1 MMIRVPG
8 SDHRRLVGSAQ
19 PSKGVSAVRE
29 TELKLALQEGFE
41 LPVLEPAATGVA
53 AVRER
58 PPADLR
64 ATYFDTADFRLA
76 RNGITLR
83 HRTGEDE
90 RSGWTLKLPLDGA
103 DGHGAAVR
111 EEHFFQG
118 RRTAPPPEAV
128 DLVTAY
134 VRGSSLGPVAK
145 IQTKRRSWA
154 LTDANGSELAELAA
168 DEVSVLDKRR
178 KVVLFREL
186 ELEARALD
194 RDGLDRIAGELTKAG
209 AALGD
214 PTPKLV
220 RVLGEQAAAPPDLVP
235 SRVPRP
241 ADPAGEAV
249 RAAFVAG
256 TLRMVA
262 TDPGTRL
269 GQVEPLH
276 QMRVALRRLRSDIR
290 TFAPLIEEGWAKD
303 ITPELR
309 WLGSALGAVRDR
321 DVLLE
326 RLRESAAGL
335 EGDLAPLFESLEA
348 SRRNEHGKL
357 LEALSSKRYGRL
369 VDSLTEAALAP
380 PLTEAADR
388 PCAEVLPPLVQ
399 KAWKKLVK
407 KVKTTS
413 ATAPAED
420 LHEVRIHVKRVR
432 YAAEAVGPS
441 LTGKKAKRAR
451 RFSDKAAALQDVLG
465 ANQDTV
471 VARHTIAEAAG
482 LRPQDAAFGA
492 AATSLFERQQ
502 ELAIEQR
509 YRYPKSWAKLNR
521 PKRTKWMR
529 L

>member
-1 MMIRVPG
+1 M
-8 SDHRRLVGSAQ
+8 
-19 PSKGVSAVRE
+19 RE
-29 TELKLALQEGFE
+29 TELKLALHDGFE
-41 LPVLEPAATGVA
+41 LPVLEPSATGVA
-53 AVRER
+53 AVREH
-58 PPADLR
+58 PPAHLR
-64 ATYFDTADFRLA
+64 ATYFDTADLRLA

-90 RSGWTLKLPLDGA
+90 RNGWTLKLPLDGA
-103 DGHGAAVR
+103 QGQGAAVR
-111 EEHFFQG
+111 DEHFFPG
-118 RRTAPPPEAV
+118 GPTGPPPEAV
-128 DLVTAY
+128 NLVTAY
-134 VRGSSLGPVAK
+134 VRGSSLKPVAR
-145 IQTKRRSWA
+145 IQTERRSWA
-154 LTDANGSELAELAA
+154 LTDENGGELAELAA

-220 RVLGEQAAAPPDLVP
+220 RVLGEQAAAPPDLVRP
-235 SRVPRP
+235 SAP
-241 ADPAGEAV
+241 APEDPAGETV

-256 TLRMVA
+256 TVRLVA
-262 TDPGTRL
+262 NDPGTRL
-269 GQVEPLH
+269 GGVEPLH

-369 VDSLTEAALAP
+369 VDS
-380 PLTEAADR
+380 LTEAADR

>member
-1 MMIRVPG
+1 M
-8 SDHRRLVGSAQ
+8 
-19 PSKGVSAVRE
+19 RE
-29 TELKLALQEGFE
+29 TELKLALHDGFE

-53 AVRER
+53 AVREH
-58 PPADLR
+58 PPADLE
-64 ATYFDTADFRLA
+64 ATYFDTADLRLA

-90 RSGWTLKLPLDGA
+90 RNGWALKLPLDGA
-103 DGHGAAVR
+103 QGQGVAVR
-111 EEHFFQG
+111 EEHFFPG
-118 RRTAPPPEAV
+118 GRTAPPPEAV
-128 DLVTAY
+128 NLVTAY

-145 IQTKRRSWA
+145 IQTQRRSWA
-154 LTDANGSELAELAA
+154 LTDENGGELAELAA

-220 RVLGEQAAAPPDLVP
+220 RVLGQQAAAPPDLVQ
-235 SRVPRP
+235 SRAPRP
-241 ADPAGEAV
+241 EDPAGEAV

-256 TLRMVA
+256 TVRLVA
-262 TDPGTRL
+262 NDPGARL
-269 GQVEPLH
+269 GGVEPLH

-290 TFAPLIEEGWAKD
+290 TFAPLVEEGWAKD
-303 ITPELR
+303 MIPELR
-309 WLGSALGAVRDR
+309 WLGRALGAVRDQ

-326 RLRESAAGL
+326 RLRASAAGL
-335 EGDLAPLFESLEA
+335 EDDLAPLFETLEA
-348 SRRNEHGKL
+348 SRRDKHSEL
-357 LEALSSKRYGRL
+357 LEALSSKRYERL

-388 PCAEVLPPLVQ
+388 PCAEVLPPLVE
-399 KAWKKLVK
+399 KAWKKVAKRVK
-407 KVKTTS
+407 ATP

-420 LHEVRIHVKRVR
+420 LHGVRIHVKRVR

-441 LTGKKAKRAR
+441 LRGKKAKRAR
-451 RFSDKAAALQDVLG
+451 QFADRAAALQDVLG

-471 VARHTIAEAAG
+471 VARRAIAQAAG
-482 LRPQDAAFGA
+482 LRPEDAAFGIA
-492 AATSLFERQQ
+492 TTSLFERQQ
-502 ELAIEQR
+502 ELAIEYR
-509 YRYPKSWAKLNR
+509 YRYPKAWAKLDR

-529 L
+529 V